1 MFFTTAS
8 FLLHTAQS
16 SPLKSLS
23 QIFIKSKSEW
33 NSKLSIYMYTCSLTL
48 EKTSDINGHET
59 LALVL
64 RSIASF
70 THLSHVT
77 SKIKSGRKKEVIF

>member
-1 MFFTTAS
+1 MSSFMENIHLTEQVSKLYYYYSEMNTCFLPLLVFSFTQ
-8 FLLHTAQS
+8 LKQS

-48 EKTSDINGHET
+48 EKTSDINGH
-59 LALVL
+59 
-64 RSIASF
+64 
-70 THLSHVT
+70 
-77 SKIKSGRKKEVIF
+77 